1 MGSGQEPHEGWAGEK
16 LPDGSW
22 LAPTRGGG
30 DPDPVAVQA
39 VCGGG
44 WRSEREHP
52 LPARPANI
60 PRDDRGL
67 PYGPEYDAWI
77 AAREAAGNACWEDG
91 NAAHYQA
98 LLGHEPHTQ
107 LILDRSDGGPRH
119 YLDGKPVH
127 TGGILEL
134 LTDSEDWLPVRYEW
148 DWNVEHALRAYFNL
162 GLPAPARGVT
172 EPPDVSVA
180 LPSTA
185 ILRWRSRDQLKG
197 RP

>member
-1 MGSGQEPHEGWAGEK
+1 MGWGQEPYEGWADKK
-16 LPDGSW
+16 LPDGAGSGRHAVAAI
-22 LAPTRGGG
+22 LIPLRLRRCAAVGGVLSASIG
-30 DPDPVAVQA
+30 S
-39 VCGGG
+39 
-44 WRSEREHP
+44 R
-52 LPARPANI
+52 PARPISRATTVAC
-60 PRDDRGL
+60 RMA
-67 PYGPEYDAWI
+67 PECDAWI
-77 AAREAAGNACWEDG
+77 AAREAADNACWEDW
-91 NAAHYQA
+91 NAEHCQA

-107 LILDRSDGGPRH
+107 LILGRSDGGPRH

-127 TGGILEL
+127 AGDTLEL

-148 DWNVEHALRAYFNL
+148 DWNVEHAPRAYFNL